1 MRDEGLVKVFRLFLC
16 IHDVELVVSEFS
28 GLSDNV
34 TLAEVLQVFLVKYLR
49 ILGRIFQYSTWCIGA
64 LSGIESHV
72 QICA

>member
-1 MRDEGLVKVFRLFLC
+1 M
-16 IHDVELVVSEFS
+16 ELVVSEFS

-49 ILGRIFQYSTWCIGA
+49 ILGRIFQYSTWCIGV
-64 LSGIESHV
+64 LSGIESRV